1 MNKDEIKQVLLD
13 CIYTPD
19 AKPVFLNGNWCGGD
33 VDDKLKRID
42 EAVDKIHNGFQP
54 SIYEEAGELL
64 SVDEEEGLTLQ
75 EMLDAIIAQNKI
87 DGTVMV
93 DSLEGVY
100 MWEKLEWSFSCR
112 NFLKHIGAD
121 GV

>member
-1 MNKDEIKQVLLD
+1 MNKDELRQVVLD
-13 CIYTPD
+13 LVYTPD
-19 AKPVFLNGNWCGGD
+19 AKPRFLNGNWCGGD

-42 EAVDKIHNGFQP
+42 EAVEKIYNRFQP
-54 SIYEEAGELL
+54 IPYEEAGELL
-64 SVDEEEGLTLQ
+64 SVDANEGATLQ

-100 MWEKLEWSFSCR
+100 MWEKLEWSYTCR
-112 NFLKHIGAD
+112 NFLKHIGL
-121 GV
+121 V